1 MTARIT
7 KIQKDWPAEVR
18 RAPALTLRLGLSR
31 AIAYLHALGP
41 QDLWALQWAAILSL
55 MYAMLLRPSEIIPL
69 DKFSSGRGHDVRLRV
84 PPSGGLLLQGH
95 RRALP
100 RPSEQKTGNVVDY
113 RTCTAAARDIAG
125 AALNAPRALKA
136 YLKAAGLWGAPPHT
150 PVFCYRARSGAPT
163 TRKSRGALL
172 HELRSLILAP
182 SGVPRCCTF
191 TLRSL
196 RPGGATDLAA
206 ASVPRAS
213 SASSASG
220 RQWQASS
227 HTTVSTITC
236 CRTCRITSSPFCR
249 CSNDPRHRRG
259 SRYTLLSCSVHL
271 LLCNL
276 EGR

>member
-206 ASVPRAS
+206 AGVPVSVIRKLGKWS
-213 SASSASG
+213 SVAG
-220 RQWQASS
+220 I
-227 HTTVSTITC
+227 VSYD
-236 CRTCRITSSPFCR
+236 RVDHHLLQDF
-249 CSNDPRHRRG
+249 SNHQQ
-259 SRYTLLSCSVHL
+259 SLLSL
-271 LLCNL
+271 Q
-276 EGR
+276 